1 MPIFL
6 LFVSAGF
13 LFDCAFSRSVSLNV
27 FNKDTETIE
36 REIEYVKNWP
46 LF

>member
-1 MPIFL
+1 MPISL
-6 LFVSAGF
+6 LFESAEF
-13 LFDCAFSRSVSLNV
+13 LFDGTFSRSVSLNV
-27 FNKDTETIE
+27 FNKDTEIIK